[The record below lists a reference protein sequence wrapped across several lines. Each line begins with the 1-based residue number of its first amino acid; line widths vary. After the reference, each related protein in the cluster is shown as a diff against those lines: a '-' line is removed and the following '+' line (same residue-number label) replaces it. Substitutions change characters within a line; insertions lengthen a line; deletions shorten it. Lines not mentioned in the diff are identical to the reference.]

1 MILSAPSIPT
11 EANIHQDMT
20 KCRDAVKDKNWPL
33 MRMLVQGVAAK
44 AKRVAEVG
52 RLAVEQAQEPGKK
65 AAITAA
71 VARLEH
77 GQFMSSDHMSSII
90 FSCFYI

>member
-1 MILSAPSIPT
+1 M
-11 EANIHQDMT
+11 
-20 KCRDAVKDKNWPL
+20 K
-33 MRMLVQGVAAK
+33 MLVQGVAAK

-77 GQFMSSDHMSSII
+77 G
-90 FSCFYI
+90 